1 MKPCELNYC
10 QALPCLTS
18 LVFFVKG
25 GESNTGNRG
34 SRGSCLNAKQNT
46 TSRSSFQRHPPALVC
61 NSNLFKIASF
71 SDRLLWRYEPE
82 FGKVCCVAHSICPF
96 NGHSSMCLYR
106 VFVFGEYEGRRQ
118 ITILQLI
125 HDLPTSHQ
133 SYCNLREFL

>member
-1 MKPCELNYC
+1 MI
-10 QALPCLTS
+10 
-18 LVFFVKG
+18 VFVKG
-25 GESNTGNRG
+25 GESNAGNRG
-34 SRGSCLNAKQNT
+34 SRGSCLKERQNT
-46 TSRSSFQRHPPALVC
+46 SFFYRPPVVLSKKHPPGLVC
-61 NSNLFKIASF
+61 NSNLFKVTSF
-71 SDRLLWRYEPE
+71 SDRLLQRYEPE

-133 SYCNLREFL
+133 SYCNLCEFL